1 MDDSGKS
8 LGFALAVVYVDDI
21 LMASSTVEA
30 EERIVSVI
38 SGVVPTKTTGQ
49 IDENGGSLSFIGRT
63 ISREPHGAE
72 IRLSVNPSYLDST
85 FAEYGVV
92 KGSEH
97 VPDIASH
104 MERTVSSSEHQKPLS
119 DEAYTKFRRGLGRL
133 FLHER
138 FSECECPKRAD
149 LGNTSFTQTGFY
161 NRKLARSLLSAV
173 RAAKKKHA

>member
-1 MDDSGKS
+1 M
-8 LGFALAVVYVDDI
+8 
-21 LMASSTVEA
+21 
-30 EERIVSVI
+30 
-38 SGVVPTKTTGQ
+38 
-49 IDENGGSLSFIGRT
+49 
-63 ISREPHGAE
+63 
-72 IRLSVNPSYLDST
+72 
-85 FAEYGVV
+85 